1 MYCLSKKRKGVEISP
16 TCNKSIEEQT
26 CLATLWSHFSLED
39 FSRRK
44 KKCKEV
50 VVSNIVD
57 SCKNVVNGVATAPA
71 CGTGCLEFRGRGLKR
86 KIGCIDVAT
95 QLGRK
100 KKIDQEYELAKII
113 GQGKFGS
120 VVLCRSK
127 ATGEEFACKTLRKG
141 EEIVHREV
149 EIMQHL
155 SGHPGVV
162 TLKSVYEDVESFYL
176 VMELCSGGRLL
187 DQMARE
193 GLNSEQKAAKIIKE
207 LMLAVRYCHEM
218 GVVHRDIKPENILLT
233 TSGQMKLADFGLAV
247 RILDG
252 QSLNGVVGS
261 PAYVAPEVLLGNY
274 SEKVDIWSAGV
285 LLHALLVGVL
295 PFQGDSLETVFEAI
309 KKEKLDFTGD
319 VWGAISQPARDLL
332 SKMLTR
338 SVSTRLTANE
348 VLNLHVLLIY
358 GTMHDPV
365 DSTSVDLFPHRA
377 NIKDPNS
384 RTKEEPSEI
393 DSKAAE
399 LHSWTRVGEKKVS
412 AMNKPASD
420 AENTTFNANRNSP
433 RKSSQLCS
441 PSSPKLSIY
450 LLAVFVI
457 LFVLFQIQSLQTPP
471 TSPWAFMHQWE
482 KIVTNSCLSSF
493 HDSSQELKAM
503 ASKLRE
509 SVTFLPLKD
518 LRFSHAAL
526 RGHMVHELLG
536 RDRHDGSW
544 NSYALA
550 WPGAL
555 PDNATLMKGLT
566 FVSYN
571 HYDYHNIWHGLSAI
585 MPFVAWHIKS
595 QCAVPKRWILYH
607 WGEIRTSMAPW
618 VGTLLEATFGSPVD
632 IETFDGIHRNESD
645 VVDDD
650 DATCFEEAVVMRHNE
665 GGMSREKRMEVY
677 DLMRCRS
684 RMYCNVSSREKGL
697 RIGMTMLMRNG
708 PRSFKNASAVISI
721 FEKECRKVEGCRLMV
736 AYPHNLTFCEQVE
749 LMSLTDIVI
758 SAHGAQLSN
767 MILMDRNSSVMEL
780 FPKGWLELAGVGQYV
795 HHWLASWSG
804 MRHEGAWRD
813 PIGDHCPFPED
824 DRRCMSLFK
833 NGRIGHNESYFS
845 EWARNVLNDQVKLK
859 TAQYVST
866 SPVSG
871 LCGC

>member
-1 MYCLSKKRKGVEISP
+1 
-16 TCNKSIEEQT
+16 
-26 CLATLWSHFSLED
+26 
-39 FSRRK
+39 
-44 KKCKEV
+44 
-50 VVSNIVD
+50 
-57 SCKNVVNGVATAPA
+57 
-71 CGTGCLEFRGRGLKR
+71 
-86 KIGCIDVAT
+86 
-95 QLGRK
+95 
-100 KKIDQEYELAKII
+100 
-113 GQGKFGS
+113 
-120 VVLCRSK
+120 
-127 ATGEEFACKTLRKG
+127 
-141 EEIVHREV
+141 
-149 EIMQHL
+149 
-155 SGHPGVV
+155 
-162 TLKSVYEDVESFYL
+162 
-176 VMELCSGGRLL
+176 
-187 DQMARE
+187 
-193 GLNSEQKAAKIIKE
+193 
-207 LMLAVRYCHEM
+207 
-218 GVVHRDIKPENILLT
+218 
-233 TSGQMKLADFGLAV
+233 
-247 RILDG
+247 
-252 QSLNGVVGS
+252 
-261 PAYVAPEVLLGNY
+261 
-274 SEKVDIWSAGV
+274 
-285 LLHALLVGVL
+285 
-295 PFQGDSLETVFEAI
+295 
-309 KKEKLDFTGD
+309 
-319 VWGAISQPARDLL
+319 
-332 SKMLTR
+332 
-338 SVSTRLTANE
+338 
-348 VLNLHVLLIY
+348 
-358 GTMHDPV
+358 
-365 DSTSVDLFPHRA
+365 
-377 NIKDPNS
+377 
-384 RTKEEPSEI
+384 
-393 DSKAAE
+393 
-399 LHSWTRVGEKKVS
+399 
-412 AMNKPASD
+412 MNKPALD
-420 AENTTFNANRNSP
+420 AENTGFNTNRNSP
-433 RKSSQLCS
+433 RKSSQPCS

-518 LRFSHAAL
+518 LRFSQAAM
-526 RGHMVHELLG
+526 RGHTWFMSSLYDMHEEGEVQYQQFPTDHSSGRVLCLKG

-571 HYDYHNIWHGLSAI
+571 HYDYHNIWHGLSAM

-618 VGTLLEATFGSPVD
+618 VGTLLEATFGAPVD
-632 IETFDGIHRNESD
+632 IETFDGIHHNESD
-645 VVDDD
+645 GGGDYD

-684 RMYCNVSSREKGL
+684 RMYCNVSSEGRQEKGL

-749 LMSLTDIVI
+749 LMSYTDIVI

-824 DRRCMSLFK
+824 DRRCMSVFK

-859 TAQYVST
+859 MAQNVSI

-871 LCGC
+871 LCGCK